1 LSFDLKGR
9 GGIHEY
15 IGIASPSF
23 SVWCGFFVNPDLP
36 ILLVV
41 EYESEAERAQ
51 LELARIDLDRVAG
64 YITADNLSETLQI
77 TQIGARDLLAAM
89 ESGWLQGGNGK
100 VFLRYQRCRPR
111 RFSIITINTIL
122 TIIRFGRVDS
132 SSLRIGISA
141 AGN

>member
-1 LSFDLKGR
+1 
-9 GGIHEY
+9 
-15 IGIASPSF
+15 
-23 SVWCGFFVNPDLP
+23 VNPDLP

-100 VFLRYQRCRPR
+100 VFLRYQPM
-111 RFSIITINTIL
+111 
-122 TIIRFGRVDS
+122 
-132 SSLRIGISA
+132 
-141 AGN
+141 